1 MDNCRQKI
9 RVFITVSLV
18 GFSVQI
24 AYPQE
29 NLSSEIPL
37 PEMVLIP
44 GAETEVGSLIDYRAQ
59 PIHRVELGPF
69 YISKFEITFEQFDA
83 FTESTGKV
91 QRNDL
96 GWGRGD
102 NPVVDVS
109 WEDATEYAEWLSSIT
124 GEKYRLPTEVEWEYV
139 ARDNNYLAQYSWGDE
154 IGISRANCRG
164 CGSQWDGLST
174 APVGSFE
181 PNSFGVYDMHGNVW
195 ELTSN
200 CYTLTY
206 YDAVS
211 YIGDSTNP
219 DCKGIVVRGGSWD
232 TEAEKL
238 KIWSRDPN
246 RKDDA
251 YNDVGIRL
259 VKEVNLD

>member
-1 MDNCRQKI
+1 MEICRQKVG
-9 RVFITVSLV
+9 VFLTVLLENSLV
-18 GFSVQI
+18 QV
-24 AYPQE
+24 ADAQE
-29 NLSSEIPL
+29 NSSQEIPL

-44 GAETEVGSLIDYRAQ
+44 GGETEVGSLIDFRAQ
-59 PIHRVELGPF
+59 PIHRVEIESF

-83 FTESTGKV
+83 FSEATDKAK
-91 QRNDL
+91 RNDL

-124 GEKYRLPTEVEWEYV
+124 GETYRLPTEVEWEYV
-139 ARDNNYLAQYSWGDE
+139 ARANNYLAQYSWGDE
-154 IGISRANCRG
+154 IGANRANCRD

-181 PNSFGVYDMHGNVW
+181 PNSFGVHDMHGNVW

-200 CYTLTY
+200 CYTPTY
-206 YDAVS
+206 YEAVS
-211 YIGDSTNP
+211 YSGESANP
-219 DCKGIVVRGGSWD
+219 DCKGVVVRGGSWD
-232 TEAEKL
+232 TDAEKL

-246 RKDDA
+246 RKDNA

-259 VKEVNLD
+259 VKEFTLD